1 VLESKIFKHLSTV
14 NAVSTYVG
22 TRIYPALLPQD
33 PTYPAIVYMRVGS
46 QKEYG
51 LNGYASLERVH
62 IAIDINAT
70 GFAQMRD
77 ISAAVKAAMDT
88 ATGFSA
94 ILENENNLYESE
106 SEVRIYREILDFSVW
121 NRE

>member
-1 VLESKIFKHLSTV
+1 
-14 NAVSTYVG
+14 
-22 TRIYPALLPQD
+22 
-33 PTYPAIVYMRVGS
+33 
-46 QKEYG
+46 
-51 LNGYASLERVH
+51 
-62 IAIDINAT
+62 
-70 GFAQMRD
+70 MRD